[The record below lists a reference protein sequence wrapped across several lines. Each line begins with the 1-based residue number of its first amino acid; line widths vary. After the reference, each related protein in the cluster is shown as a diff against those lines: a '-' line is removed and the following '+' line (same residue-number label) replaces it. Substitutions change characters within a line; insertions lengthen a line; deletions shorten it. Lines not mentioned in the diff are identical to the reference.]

1 MVSPKSAITQDRM
14 ESAMEY
20 LAETDE
26 EYANEKAQVER
37 SEILRKRVRARVF
50 LSSSGTVAERE
61 RLAEVSPEAE
71 QADADYCKTV
81 ALYETLRAKRQRAEI
96 VIDVFRTLEASRRKA

>member
-1 MVSPKSAITQDRM
+1 MAHQPITQDRM

-26 EYANEKAQVER
+26 DYANEKAQVER
-37 SEILRKRVRARVF
+37 YEILRKRVRARVF
-50 LSSSGTVAERE
+50 LTADGTVAERQAKAE
-61 RLAEVSPEAE
+61 IAAEVE
-71 QADADYCKTV
+71 QADADYCKTI

>member
-1 MVSPKSAITQDRM
+1 VADEIISRDKL
-14 ESAMEY
+14 ESALLY

-37 SEILRKRVRARVF
+37 SEILRKRVRARIF
-50 LSSSGTVAERE
+50 LAASGTVAERE
-61 RLAEVSPEAE
+61 RTAEVSAEAE
-71 QADADYCKTV
+71 RADDDYCTSMR
-81 ALYETLRAKRQRAEI
+81 LYETLRAKRQRAEI